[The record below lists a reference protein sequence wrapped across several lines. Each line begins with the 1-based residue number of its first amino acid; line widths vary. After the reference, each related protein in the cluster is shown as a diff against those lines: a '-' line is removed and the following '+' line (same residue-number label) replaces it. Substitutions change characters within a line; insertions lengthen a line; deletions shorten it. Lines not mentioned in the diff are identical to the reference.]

1 MKAIVSVSKTY
12 IHRGNHI
19 HKSKTKKRW
28 HIYYYEDGVFRTR
41 KVNFLQALYYKTKK
55 RHRLRRICQNCG
67 NVWLFFV
74 KSRREKLKCPN
85 CTEEEFDKE
94 DFDDEGESEDE

>member
-12 IHRGNHI
+12 NHRGYHK

-28 HIYYYEDGVFRTR
+28 FIYYYEDGEFRTK
-41 KVNFLQALYYKTKK
+41 KVNFLQALYYMTQK
-55 RHRLRRICQNCG
+55 RHRLRRVCLNCG
-67 NVWLFFV
+67 NMWIYFV

-85 CTEEEFDKE
+85 CFNEEDE
-94 DFDDEGESEDE
+94 DDEEESEDE